1 MGFDGQQQQ
10 QQGSGG
16 GTMSRGM
23 MTRGVGAPLP
33 SMTQRGPVTTGNL
46 TPRTP
51 QPLSG
56 TSGGSAGGSQGGG
69 GMSSP
74 GASPSLVPGG
84 TNGSPFNFQQSFNNP
99 NTQLAPI
106 NQIQLPQQRFDLM
119 RQNAANQINRSANI
133 QNHDLQRQFGSR
145 GVGRSGLE
153 MQAAQEQYRRGAGQ
167 QIGDVNRQLSADEMG
182 QNFQEA
188 QKFRDL
194 NVQRNMNQ
202 ATFNQQGQQAQAG
215 ENLARSQL
223 GLQTATG
230 LGNLSLA
237 ERAQGLNEFGARDK
251 WENPGYGLAPLYQAA
266 QAAAAGGGGKK

>member
-23 MTRGVGAPLP
+23 MTRAGGTGLAPLTTP
-33 SMTQRGPVTTGNL
+33 ARGPITTGSMV
-46 TPRTP
+46 PRTP
-51 QPLSG
+51 QPLNPAG
-56 TSGGSAGGSQGGG
+56 GGSAGAG
-69 GMSSP
+69 GM
-74 GASPSLVPGG
+74 GASLPPPGVSPG

-133 QNHDLQRQFGSR
+133 QNQDLQRQFGSR

-202 ATFNQQGQQAQAG
+202 ATLNQQGQQAQAG

-230 LGNLSLA
+230 LGNLGLA
-237 ERAQGLNEFGARDK
+237 ERQQALTEFGARDK

-266 QAAAAGGGGKK
+266 QAAAASGGGGKK